1 MSISQMIITEQHE
14 IIISTVP
21 HHKTLNKRLMRDADE
36 CEYDLSYQTNVMAK
50 HTAWQTYSPN
60 ITIIQ
65 NYVHDAILSIP
76 GIDEQ
81 YWKDMWWSHMD
92 TWFSKY
98 DHDEYARKHCHHPS
112 AWGWVYFVNTPE
124 GSSPLV
130 LSTSNTEIEAVA
142 GKIVIFPACIMHH
155 VPMNKCLNRI
165 VLAGNV
171 GFDRK
176 LHSKKL

>member
-1 MSISQMIITEQHE
+1 MIVTEQHE

-81 YWKDMWWSHMD
+81 YWIDMRWSHID

-98 DHDEYARKHCHHPS
+98 DHDE
-112 AWGWVYFVNTPE
+112 
-124 GSSPLV
+124 
-130 LSTSNTEIEAVA
+130 LSLIH
-142 GKIVIFPACIMHH
+142 I
-155 VPMNKCLNRI
+155 
-165 VLAGNV
+165 
-171 GFDRK
+171 
-176 LHSKKL
+176 